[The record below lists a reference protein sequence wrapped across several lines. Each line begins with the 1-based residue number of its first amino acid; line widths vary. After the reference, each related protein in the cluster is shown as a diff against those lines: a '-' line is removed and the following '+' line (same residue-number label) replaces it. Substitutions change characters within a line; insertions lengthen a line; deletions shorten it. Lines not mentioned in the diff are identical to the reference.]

1 MFFILFLLLS
11 PPRLPFGHHRRPA
24 TASTL
29 TRCLMSTSYRSFLR
43 NLPVKSPLVRS
54 FLAARG
60 FEPDETMNWEAE
72 EPQVFKQLAAGIAQY
87 EDGTVRDH
95 VIGDLGHIA
104 QLADAA
110 GTLQIINVSLDRP
123 AIAAGFA
130 DLETPE
136 QRALWLHEAHPDKF
150 SEALEVRFF
159 DERAGRSTCHDLKI
173 QGEVDRSES
182 ARQDLASRV
191 AAFYRQK
198 LGAGQAC
205 EVEVI
210 DRYQEQS
217 VQVTIYVQD
226 LSNHRI
232 EFDAGQLHRRRS
244 FPAIEV
250 ALIYHPTTGYAETVG
265 KGGQAY
271 HQQWV
276 ADFAAAMLHQEVSPD
291 RILPQPYKLNNLLYG
306 VAIHEAARLGI
317 ECVFLKSLTLLNL
330 STGFEMT
337 FKSTGR
343 QQRHCVLDQIAQQFP
358 QENPLHRLLLVT
370 QATITVHFYPLAGHR
385 RGRVVSLELNCKGK
399 SNLGRL
405 EEKYRQLFK
414 KLLPLWGVTELV
426 LDRQSP
432 SPEGGPDLDYSEAA

>member
-1 MFFILFLLLS
+1 
-11 PPRLPFGHHRRPA
+11 
-24 TASTL
+24 
-29 TRCLMSTSYRSFLR
+29 MSTSYRSFLR

-306 VAIHEAARLGI
+306 VAIHDAASLGI

-330 STGFEMT
+330 STGLEMT
-337 FKSTGR
+337 FKVTGR
-343 QQRHCVLDQIAQQFP
+343 QKRHCVLDQIAQQFP
-358 QENPLHRLLLVT
+358 HENPLHRLLLVT
-370 QATITVHFYPLAGHR
+370 QGTITVHFYPLVGAR

-399 SNLGRL
+399 SNLARL
-405 EEKYRQLFK
+405 EENHRQLFV
-414 KLLPLWGVTELV
+414 KLLPEWGVTEQAQALQTP
-426 LDRQSP
+426 D
-432 SPEGGPDLDYSEAA
+432 PEGGPDLDYQEAA

>member
-1 MFFILFLLLS
+1 
-11 PPRLPFGHHRRPA
+11 
-24 TASTL
+24 
-29 TRCLMSTSYRSFLR
+29 MSISYRSFLR
-43 NLPVKSPLVRS
+43 NLPIKSPLVRS
-54 FLAARG
+54 FLATRG
-60 FEPDETMNWEAE
+60 FESGESVTWEAE
-72 EPQVFKQLAAGIAQY
+72 EPQVFKQLVECIAQY
-87 EDGTVRDH
+87 EDGAVRDR
-95 VIGDLGHIA
+95 VIGDLGHVA
-104 QLADAA
+104 QLANEA

-136 QRALWLHEAHPDKF
+136 QRALWLHETHPDKF
-150 SEALEVRFF
+150 AEALEVRFF
-159 DERAGRSTCHDLKI
+159 DDRASRSTCHDLKI
-173 QGEVDRSES
+173 QAEVDRSES
-182 ARQDLASRV
+182 ARQALATRV
-191 AAFYRQK
+191 ADFYRQK

-210 DRYQEQS
+210 DRYREQS

-306 VAIHEAARLGI
+306 VAIHEAASLGI
-317 ECVFLKSLTLLNL
+317 ECIFLKSLTLLNL

-414 KLLPLWGVTELV
+414 KLLPLWRVTELA
-426 LDRQSP
+426 LDRHSP
-432 SPEGGPDLDYSEAA
+432 DPEGGPDLDYSEAA

>member
-1 MFFILFLLLS
+1 
-11 PPRLPFGHHRRPA
+11 
-24 TASTL
+24 
-29 TRCLMSTSYRSFLR
+29 MSTSYRSFLR